1 VLSALSL
8 FRYESSLGAMA
19 DLRTLTI
26 G

>member
-8 FRYESSLGAMA
+8 FRYENSLGAMA